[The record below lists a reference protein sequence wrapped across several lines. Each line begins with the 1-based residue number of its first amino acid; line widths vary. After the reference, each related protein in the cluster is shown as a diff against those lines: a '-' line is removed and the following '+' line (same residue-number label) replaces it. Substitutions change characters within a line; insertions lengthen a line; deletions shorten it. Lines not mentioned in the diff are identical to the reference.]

1 VHSPTSSDR
10 SKKENAN
17 GNNIGLQELIQMN
30 EGIKSR
36 YEQLKGSSSKVVGG
50 LR

>member
-1 VHSPTSSDR
+1 VHNEAPATTLQVHSPTSSDR

-36 YEQLKGSSSKVVGG
+36 YE
-50 LR
+50 